1 MVKPMTP
8 AQKQLAEN
16 HMDLVPKIIRSLTN
30 GSPLT
35 SEQRQELCQIGYL
48 ALCRAAVSCGEG
60 FPFAPYAAAAIR
72 NAVYDFWRHEIR
84 GKDLFCPLQE
94 DLLDAMPALQI
105 AQEQEAMPD
114 AAPLALKD
122 TAAGA
127 YLETLKASQ
136 CSTIQKASKPS
147 TSSLRVTRPRSCPL
161 TTRCLPTTSGPGR
174 AKPAD
179 FTAGCSAVRSVIL
192 NDKGGTFMLTLYTAV
207 GSLQFVNV
215 NGKPVPHVINNQK
228 EYGMSKE
235 ELLVWSCLAFQILT
249 YPELER
255 LFEKNCADSG
265 QSISL
270 PLSHYLNRLLL
281 RGLLVK
287 GMGVSAVDALYRLLG
302 TLTITPVEDR
312 FLPRLASVFLLYT
325 KGQVRL
331 KDIPRLLRKTKCT
344 PTEREVLALAGK
356 APLSTA
362 ELLLSMERGIL
373 IRKEEDILEKLYT
386 SPEDTCSTLTDT
398 VQITHAQYPILQA
411 VSNLYLNQK
420 ILFQKI

>member
-1 MVKPMTP
+1 
-8 AQKQLAEN
+8 
-16 HMDLVPKIIRSLTN
+16 
-30 GSPLT
+30 
-35 SEQRQELCQIGYL
+35 
-48 ALCRAAVSCGEG
+48 
-60 FPFAPYAAAAIR
+60 
-72 NAVYDFWRHEIR
+72 
-84 GKDLFCPLQE
+84 
-94 DLLDAMPALQI
+94 
-105 AQEQEAMPD
+105 
-114 AAPLALKD
+114 
-122 TAAGA
+122 
-127 YLETLKASQ
+127 
-136 CSTIQKASKPS
+136 
-147 TSSLRVTRPRSCPL
+147 
-161 TTRCLPTTSGPGR
+161 
-174 AKPAD
+174 
-179 FTAGCSAVRSVIL
+179 
-192 NDKGGTFMLTLYTAV
+192 MLTLYTAV

-281 RGLLVK
+281 
-287 GMGVSAVDALYRLLG
+287 YRLLG

-325 KGQVRL
+325 KGQVQL